1 MVVAYAT
8 AYFLSTFVVFGVV
21 GLVLKFMR
29 RTANIEGVSFGW
41 LTFWVGG
48 TERAVAMTLAFFAP
62 SQVPIFIG
70 GWIALKFAAGWKRQ
84 SPLQNNDVISNSL
97 LSLVE
102 SVWSFGF
109 AMLIAWSI
117 RPDFL
122 VTFAR

>member
-8 AYFLSTFVVFGVV
+8 AYFVSTFVVFVVV

-29 RTANIEGVSFGW
+29 WTANIRGDSFGW

-48 TERAVAMTLAFFAP
+48 TERAIAMTLAFFAP
-62 SQVPIFIG
+62 NQVPIFIG
-70 GWIALKFAAGWKRQ
+70 GWIALKFAAGWKRE
-84 SPLQNNDVISNSL
+84 SPLQDDVISNSL
-97 LSLVE
+97 LSLVG